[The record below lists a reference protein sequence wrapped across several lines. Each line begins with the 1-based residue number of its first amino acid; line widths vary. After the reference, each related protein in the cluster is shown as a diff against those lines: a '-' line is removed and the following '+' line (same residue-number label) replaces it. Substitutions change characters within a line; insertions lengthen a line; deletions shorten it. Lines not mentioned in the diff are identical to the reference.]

1 MIHARLTHEELR
13 LLRRNVTRTI
23 RVAKQPGKRTPQL
36 GAQVQA
42 YARAVVEDGEVV
54 RKRETLRCVILEVKN
69 QPGAWIVTYRAGT
82 VEPARFLRAR
92 PGMVKLTPNPE
103 GGDPIPDGDA
113 DYTTS
118 TASAA
123 RGEPECVP
131 ESWERQVA
139 RTRDAGI
146 PERVQ
151 HRRRG
156 A

>member
-13 LLRRNVTRTI
+13 LLRRNVTRTV
-23 RVAKQPGKRTPQL
+23 RVEKRPGGRTPQL

-42 YARAVVEDGEVV
+42 YAPVVREHGEVV
-54 RKRETLRCVILEVKN
+54 RKRETLRCVILAVESER
-69 QPGAWIVTYRAGT
+69 GAWIVTYRAGS

-92 PGMVKLTPNPE
+92 PGMVKLTPHPE

-118 TASAA
+118 IASAA
-123 RGEPECVP
+123 HGEPECVP
-131 ESWERQVA
+131 ESWEREVA
-139 RTRDAGI
+139 RRAKAIADDPVRD
-146 PERVQ
+146 
-151 HRRRG
+151 RRPW